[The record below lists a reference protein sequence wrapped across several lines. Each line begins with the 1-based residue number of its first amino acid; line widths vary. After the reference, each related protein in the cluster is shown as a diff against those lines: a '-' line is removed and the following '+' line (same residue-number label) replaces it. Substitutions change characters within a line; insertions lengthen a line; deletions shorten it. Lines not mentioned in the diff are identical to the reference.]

1 MRAQFWQKAD
11 CTDPKNPKPHEIY
24 KLQNS
29 EGVVAIAPSHPKV
42 LFTLTLGKFQEA
54 YPDAWSTF
62 LDTNWL
68 DSGIPNKELLE
79 LNTVLESARA
89 QVKDLKKQKFL
100 GKRGVDAV
108 AWPPLDKFFPNADWV
123 VGESQ

>member
-1 MRAQFWQKAD
+1 MAANYFCKRRAGAR
-11 CTDPKNPKPHEIY
+11 
-24 KLQNS
+24 
-29 EGVVAIAPSHPKV
+29 VV
-42 LFTLTLGKFQEA
+42 E
-54 YPDAWSTF
+54 
-62 LDTNWL
+62 
-68 DSGIPNKELLE
+68 
-79 LNTVLESARA
+79 LESARA